1 MLLAKVLLMDVTLG
15 SGCGMSLESV
25 VSCHCPPK
33 SNNPTSSWPHC
44 FPAASQLL
52 LKDLP
57 LKKHCLATLPHL
69 QSKATKKPAVWSHL
83 CYLRNE

>member
-1 MLLAKVLLMDVTLG
+1 MLLAKVLLMGVTLG

-25 VSCHCPPK
+25 VSCCHCPPK

-69 QSKATKKPAVWSHL
+69 QSKATKKNQLSGLICVT
-83 CYLRNE
+83 